1 MEERRLKRGDSNASN
16 ESFDLD
22 IEELLSKSKY
32 EILKEVEGK
41 LKKVIEDYSKSNNLI
56 RSELIGFK
64 NEMTNEIN
72 ASKLWLSEL
81 EASKDSTDN
90 AIRTVKA
97 KMTAIETQSLRLK
110 TEIDMKSN
118 ITEVDALRKHV
129 DIMTPL
135 LMHEDLK
142 HQLENFMLYK
152 EVIDGHTVQVDSLDR
167 SVSIIFSKFEEV
179 NKNIDALR
187 NEIMTKASAEALR
200 NLGVKVEQSATKKAL
215 DEVKADVNKCATKK
229 ELENALQK
237 ISEVRQELQ
246 NYVRI
251 EMMDGIRK
259 EIIDS
264 IHRDMRSYVRDDIFK
279 MAIDSLKDNLNQLT
293 NRVKEREN
301 TVDRVLIEHRR
312 DINTLT
318 FQMNDEPW
326 MIGINECK
334 DLIDTKADIN
344 DFDIH
349 KDAVQ
354 KMLDEFDARLR
365 EFRENVNEFA
375 LVMERFD
382 EVILDKASKQDVQ
395 AISMQLPSFAIKVLV
410 EPALK
415 EHKEKLDDLDA
426 RTLET
431 ISNVA
436 TLLKRSKNWQSTET
450 QSKVM
455 KKEFARL
462 TDQIEDVRISL
473 KEKSDR
479 ADFLTLLDTVS
490 KREELNS
497 LRESMEA
504 YHKQLETAAVL
515 TIALTKSTLKSNESY
530 SSKEKQRFDIYKH
543 LSSLLRW
550 ISSSEIFDVE
560 QLISSSRRIL
570 QGAIKKANP
579 ELNPLSLS
587 SPNPSDSIQ
596 SPYRTMSPART
607 TTKGKRLMGQH
618 LGFTD
623 DGRTSVDLPPIRQ

>member
-1 MEERRLKRGDSNASN
+1 L
-16 ESFDLD
+16 
-22 IEELLSKSKY
+22 
-32 EILKEVEGK
+32 
-41 LKKVIEDYSKSNNLI
+41 
-56 RSELIGFK
+56 
-64 NEMTNEIN
+64 
-72 ASKLWLSEL
+72 
-81 EASKDSTDN
+81 
-90 AIRTVKA
+90 RT
-97 KMTAIETQSLRLK
+97 
-110 TEIDMKSN
+110 
-118 ITEVDALRKHV
+118 
-129 DIMTPL
+129 
-135 LMHEDLK
+135 
-142 HQLENFMLYK
+142 
-152 EVIDGHTVQVDSLDR
+152 
-167 SVSIIFSKFEEV
+167 
-179 NKNIDALR
+179 
-187 NEIMTKASAEALR
+187 EIMTKASAEALKT
-200 NLGVKVEQSATKKAL
+200 LAIKVEQSATKKAL
-215 DEVKADVNKCATKK
+215 EEVKEDVNKCATKK

-237 ISEVRQELQ
+237 VSEVRQELQ

-264 IHRDMRSYVRDDIFK
+264 IHRDMRNYVRDDIFK
-279 MAIDSLKDNLNQLT
+279 MAIDSIKDNLNQLT
-293 NRVKEREN
+293 NRVKERET
-301 TVDRVLIEHRR
+301 TVDRLLIEHRK
-312 DINTLT
+312 DINILT

-334 DLIDTKADIN
+334 DSIDTKADIK

-349 KDAVQ
+349 KDAVK

-365 EFRENVNEFA
+365 EFRENVNEFE

-382 EVILDKASKQDVQ
+382 ELILDKASKQDLH

-415 EHKEKLDDLDA
+415 EHKEKLDDLYA

-431 ISNVA
+431 VSNVS
-436 TLLKRSKNWQSTET
+436 TLLKRSKNWQSTES

-455 KKEFARL
+455 KKEFSRL
-462 TDQIEDVRISL
+462 TDQIEDVRNSL

-504 YHKQLETAAVL
+504 HHKQLETATVL
-515 TIALTKSTLKSNESY
+515 TIALTKSTLKSNESH

-579 ELNPLSLS
+579 ELNPLNLS
-587 SPNPSDSIQ
+587 TPNPSDSIQ
-596 SPYRTMSPART
+596 SPYRTMSPVRT

-623 DGRTSVDLPPIRQ
+623 DGRASVDLPPIRQ

>member
-1 MEERRLKRGDSNASN
+1 MEERRLKRADSNASN
-16 ESFDLD
+16 ESDEVD
-22 IEELLSKSKY
+22 IEEMLSKTKY
-32 EILKEVEGK
+32 DILKEVEGK
-41 LKKVIEDYSKSNNLI
+41 LKKVIEDYSKSNNLM

-81 EASKDSTDN
+81 EASKDATDN
-90 AIRTVKA
+90 AIKTVKT
-97 KMTAIETQSLRLK
+97 KMTAIETQALRLR

-118 ITEVDALRKHV
+118 TTEVDALRKHV

-152 EVIDGHTVQVDSLDR
+152 DVIDGHTVQLDSLDR
-167 SVSIIFSKFEEV
+167 SISMIFGKFEEL
-179 NKNIDALR
+179 NKNIDVLR
-187 NEIMTKASAEALR
+187 TEILTKASAEALR
-200 NLGVKVEQSATKKAL
+200 NLSVKVEQSATKKAL
-215 DEVKADVNKCATKK
+215 DEVKAEVNKCATKK

-237 ISEVRQELQ
+237 VAEVKRELS

-259 EIIDS
+259 DIIDS
-264 IHRDMRSYVRDDIFK
+264 IHRDMRHYVRDDIFK
-279 MAIDSLKDNLNQLT
+279 IAIDSLKDNINQLT

-301 TVDRVLIEHRR
+301 TVDRVLIEHRK
-312 DINTLT
+312 DINILT

-334 DLIDTKADIN
+334 DLIDTKADIK

-349 KDAVQ
+349 KDAVKQ
-354 KMLDEFDARLR
+354 MLDEFDARLR
-365 EFRENVNEFA
+365 EFRENVNDFA
-375 LVMERFD
+375 LVIERFD

-395 AISMQLPSFAIKVLV
+395 AISIQLPSFAIKALV

-426 RTLET
+426 MSLET

-436 TLLKRSKNWQSTET
+436 TLLKRSKHWQSTET
-450 QSKVM
+450 QSKIM
-455 KKEFARL
+455 KKEFSRL
-462 TDQIEDVRISL
+462 TDQIEDLRNLL

-479 ADFLTLLDTVS
+479 ADFLTLLDTIS

-497 LRESMEA
+497 LREPMEA
-504 YHKQLETAAVL
+504 HHKQLETATVL

-560 QLISSSRRIL
+560 QFISSSRRIL
-570 QGAIKKANP
+570 QGAIKKTNP
-579 ELNPLSLS
+579 DLNPLNLS
-587 SPNPSDSIQ
+587 TPNPSDTIS
-596 SPYRTMSPART
+596 SPYRTMSPNRT
-607 TTKGKRLMGQH
+607 ATKGKRLMGQH

-623 DGRTSVDLPPIRQ
+623 DGRASVDLPPIRQ